1 MYIVT
6 SIYLYTFYAQ
16 SAYVI
21 QSSKAHTYVKEKTEK
36 KKKKKRE
43 QFMKKK
49 EEMKEKQSVNE

>member
-36 KKKKKRE
+36 KKKRE
-43 QFMKKK
+43 QSMKKK
-49 EEMKEKQSVNE
+49 GRDERKTKRE